1 MGASPHA
8 WGGDF
13 FGAESQSEGRTQ
25 LAGRPRWV
33 CGLACARKKGGWGT
47 CLSPGLYPTPNS
59 RLIAAVSYS
68 PTTPRSQYHQRK
80 GGLASGFGKEPGV
93 SRLP

>member
-1 MGASPHA
+1 MLKANARDAPSSPVGPAGA
-8 WGGDF
+8 
-13 FGAESQSEGRTQ
+13 R
-25 LAGRPRWV
+25 AGLRVRV
-33 CGLACARKKGGWGT
+33 KRGGWGT